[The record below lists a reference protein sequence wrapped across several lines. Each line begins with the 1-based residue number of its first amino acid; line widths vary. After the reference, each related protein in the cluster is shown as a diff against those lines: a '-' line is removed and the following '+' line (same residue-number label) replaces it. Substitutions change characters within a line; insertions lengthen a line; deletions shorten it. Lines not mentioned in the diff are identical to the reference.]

1 MYCFNSRI
9 RYSECDSRCKLR
21 LEALLNYFQ
30 DASTFQSEELGAGFA
45 YLVPKNLVWV
55 LVSWQIAIY
64 RSPELGEK
72 VVIGTHPHD
81 FKGFLGSRNFCMMT
95 EEGEMLAKANSL
107 WTLLNFDTMKPVA
120 APADLISK
128 YEVEPPFDMEYAGRK
143 IQVVGEKVP
152 GEPIVV
158 RKQHL
163 DSNYHVNNAQYVS
176 MAVDCLPENLC
187 IGGLRVEYKKQ
198 AHLNDV
204 LLPYVTRE
212 GDKLVVSLQDGEGA
226 IYVNVEFTE
235 MKNRTDGNEND

>member
-1 MYCFNSRI
+1 MYSFNSRI
-9 RYSECDSRCKLR
+9 RYSECDSRCNLR

-30 DASTFQSEELGAGFA
+30 DASTFQSEELGAGFD

-55 LVSWQIAIY
+55 LASWQIVVNRY
-64 RSPELGEK
+64 PKLGEK

-107 WTLLNFDTMKPVA
+107 WTLLNFDTMKPVV
-120 APADLISK
+120 APKELVSK
-128 YEVEPPFDMEYAGRK
+128 YQVEPPLEMEYAGRK
-143 IQVVGEKVP
+143 IRIEGEEVP

-176 MAVDCLPENLC
+176 MAVDCLPEGLC

-204 LLPYVTRE
+204 LLPFVIKHDDRT
-212 GDKLVVSLQDGEGA
+212 VVSLRDEAGA
-226 IYVNVEFTE
+226 VYVNAEFIE
-235 MKNRTDGNEND
+235 IK

>member
-1 MYCFNSRI
+1 MIMVFGGLFFSGI
-9 RYSECDSRCKLR
+9 ESSG
-21 LEALLNYFQ
+21 Q
-30 DASTFQSEELGAGFA
+30 
-45 YLVPKNLVWV
+45 
-55 LVSWQIAIY
+55 
-64 RSPELGEK
+64 EK
-72 VVIGTHPHD
+72 
-81 FKGFLGSRNFCMMT
+81 S
-95 EEGEMLAKANSL
+95 
-107 WTLLNFDTMKPVA
+107 A

-212 GDKLVVSLQDGEGA
+212 GDKLVVSLQDGDGA